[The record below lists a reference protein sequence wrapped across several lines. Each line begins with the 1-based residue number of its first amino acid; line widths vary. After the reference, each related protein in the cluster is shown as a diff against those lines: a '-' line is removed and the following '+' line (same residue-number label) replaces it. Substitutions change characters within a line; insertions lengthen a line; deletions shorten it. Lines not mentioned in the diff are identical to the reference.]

1 MKNLDGK
8 INTWLELGKWLFG
21 RSNHT
26 LIALLTALT
35 ENYGVKYG
43 SNNHK
48 KLMEKKVKLTEEFDE
63 MLAGNS
69 IFIYPTHPTGTF
81 VILKS
86 LYYDGYLTN
95 FPFSSCTLSQ

>member
-1 MKNLDGK
+1 MKTENSPGFDSQLANLNGK

-43 SNNHK
+43 SKQHQ
-48 KLMEKKVKLTEEFDE
+48 KLMEEKTKLAEEFDE

-69 IFIYPTHPTGTF
+69 IFIYPTHPTGIIINIKHF
-81 VILKS
+81 IR
-86 LYYDGYLTN
+86 
-95 FPFSSCTLSQ
+95 Q